1 MKIICIG
8 QNYTQH
14 IKELGHK
21 PSTEPL
27 FFMKPDTAVL
37 RNNDP
42 FYIPEFTKE
51 LHYETELVVKINR
64 VVKSISKEFAS
75 RCYNEVAV
83 GIDFTARDIQ
93 RRCIE
98 DGRPWE
104 VAKSFDKSAPIPN
117 NFITLEELG
126 KDIADVNFRLDID
139 GTCVQ
144 RGYSGNMLFGVDEII
159 AYCSQFVTL
168 KIGDLIF
175 TGTPA
180 GVGAVAEG
188 NRLQAYLEDNLMLD
202 FEIK

>member
-8 QNYTQH
+8 HNYSSH
-14 IKELGHK
+14 IKEMGHK
-21 PSTEPL
+21 PSVEPT

-42 FYIPEFTKE
+42 FYIPYFTSE

-75 RCYNEVAV
+75 RCYSEVAV

-98 DGRPWE
+98 EGRPWE

-126 KDIADVNFRLDID
+126 KDVLDLNFRLDID
-139 GTCVQ
+139 GKCVQ
-144 RGYSGNMLFGVDEII
+144 HGYSGDMLFKVDEII
-159 AYCSQFVTL
+159 SYVSQFVTL

-175 TGTPA
+175 TGTPI
-180 GVGAVAEG
+180 GVGAVKEG
-188 NRLQAYLEDNLMLD
+188 NRLQAYLEDRLMLD